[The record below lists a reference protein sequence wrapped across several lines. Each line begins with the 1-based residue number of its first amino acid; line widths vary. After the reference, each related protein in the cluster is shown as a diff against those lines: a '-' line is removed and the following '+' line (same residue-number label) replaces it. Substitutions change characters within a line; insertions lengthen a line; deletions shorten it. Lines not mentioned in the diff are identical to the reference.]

1 MLTVLMWPLQVV
13 NGAAYKDGRI
23 RSGDKILAIN
33 GQDVSASKQDLVAL
47 QLQVCAHT
55 CVYACMCK
63 CVSCVSMCVCMCM
76 CILNTLKS
84 LLNSK

>member
-47 QLQVCAHT
+47 QLQVCAH
-55 CVYACMCK
+55 V
-63 CVSCVSMCVCMCM
+63 CVCMYV
-76 CILNTLKS
+76 
-84 LLNSK
+84 

>member
-1 MLTVLMWPLQVV
+1 MWPLQVV

-47 QLQVCAHT
+47 QLQVCAH
-55 CVYACMCK
+55 
-63 CVSCVSMCVCMCM
+63 MCVCMYV
-76 CILNTLKS
+76 
-84 LLNSK
+84 